1 MIKFAKPKLHPDAY
15 RNINEVMESG
25 IFVHGKFSKLF
36 EDKFKETFK
45 YKNAS
50 TVSNATTGLQL
61 SHFLL
66 GSDID
71 PNKNEVICSAMS
83 HVATAHAIEML
94 GLKPIFVDANIDDGN
109 IDVSK
114 LEGINLKKVRGMTY
128 VHFNGAPADVR
139 ALTSF
144 CNDNGLYSVED
155 CAISLGASVESIP
168 VGLWGDMGAFSFHP
182 VKKLTTGEG
191 GMVVSKYSKNIDKIN
206 SMKAFGVDKGFHER
220 KIPGVYNVDSIGTN
234 NRMAELPAAIG
245 CGQLNSIESDLKA
258 RKRNFNILN
267 NRIPKKESYAVVMP
281 DYVTLT
287 YDFIIWTSYIEQMN
301 KIVERVVYSDGAYW
315 GDPDKM
321 RFRTSVD
328 TFTDATEIGDTE
340 RLVRTNFTVS
350 LRGYLLPEGNFDHRS
365 TTQKFLSPKKVV
377 FGTEV
382 DTIVN
387 KTVGKSGQFLDGLT
401 SDSTSISSGTP
412 SDSLGVILTFPL
424 TFTQGTGV
432 TLTNDGAEYTGGS
445 RLDQTISIGQDVAT
459 TSNVT
464 FNQVSASSIAIDDFS
479 INSTSVT
486 GDLNVT
492 GSVTTT
498 GNLTV
503 NGQATITGI
512 LTAQEFHTEFVS
524 SSIIFTSGSTKFG
537 DDTTTDTHEFTGS
550 LDITGSLSMNSYN
563 VTEISND
570 TTLADSNA
578 LALVTE
584 NAVKTYI
591 DNQTDDQQTYLRK
604 QFVKISTTLVNSSTA
619 SFTAVTA
626 SAPAGMTGTTEHDF
640 LFFINGQYMEHD
652 AITIKQSGSLFQV
665 EVDTDSIGYVLEA
678 SDEILAWGK
687 FDS

>member
-182 VKKLTTGEG
+182 VKQLTTGEG

-258 RKRNFNILN
+258 RKRNFNIL
-267 NRIPKKESYAVVMP
+267 KK
-281 DYVTLT
+281 
-287 YDFIIWTSYIEQMN
+287 
-301 KIVERVVYSDGAYW
+301 
-315 GDPDKM
+315 
-321 RFRTSVD
+321 
-328 TFTDATEIGDTE
+328 
-340 RLVRTNFTVS
+340 
-350 LRGYLLPEGNFDHRS
+350 
-365 TTQKFLSPKKVV
+365 
-377 FGTEV
+377 
-382 DTIVN
+382 TI
-387 KTVGKSGQFLDGLT
+387 
-401 SDSTSISSGTP
+401 
-412 SDSLGVILTFPL
+412 
-424 TFTQGTGV
+424 
-432 TLTNDGAEYTGGS
+432 
-445 RLDQTISIGQDVAT
+445 
-459 TSNVT
+459 
-464 FNQVSASSIAIDDFS
+464 
-479 INSTSVT
+479 
-486 GDLNVT
+486 
-492 GSVTTT
+492 
-498 GNLTV
+498 
-503 NGQATITGI
+503 
-512 LTAQEFHTEFVS
+512 
-524 SSIIFTSGSTKFG
+524 
-537 DDTTTDTHEFTGS
+537 
-550 LDITGSLSMNSYN
+550 
-563 VTEISND
+563 
-570 TTLADSNA
+570 
-578 LALVTE
+578 
-584 NAVKTYI
+584 
-591 DNQTDDQQTYLRK
+591 
-604 QFVKISTTLVNSSTA
+604 
-619 SFTAVTA
+619 
-626 SAPAGMTGTTEHDF
+626 
-640 LFFINGQYMEHD
+640 
-652 AITIKQSGSLFQV
+652 
-665 EVDTDSIGYVLEA
+665 
-678 SDEILAWGK
+678 SDEIPQLKILGENNNDTRGYYNLIVLIDKKAKKDRNEVLLALKDLGLECSVYYPHPIPRLK
-687 FDS
+687 YYKDKYGYDKKQFENSATIADKSFTIPLGPHLTDKDLTELINLLTRVFNK